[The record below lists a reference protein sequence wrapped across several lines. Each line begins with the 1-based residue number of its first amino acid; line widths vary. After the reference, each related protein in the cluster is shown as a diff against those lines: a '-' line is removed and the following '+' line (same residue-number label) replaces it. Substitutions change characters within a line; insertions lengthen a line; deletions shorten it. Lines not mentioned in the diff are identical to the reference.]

1 MPLVLVEPLTVIPS
15 VPTTPSTVAL
25 IATVPA
31 ATAVMRP
38 VAETV
43 AMLGD
48 ELDQVTVRPVS
59 GVPLLSFGTAV
70 ACVVWVIASVVA
82 GAVTETDAGGS
93 TGAAATLSVS
103 VPLFPSLVAVMT
115 ADPAPIAVT

>member
-1 MPLVLVEPLTVIPS
+1 MPLVVVDVLTVIPI

-25 IATVPA
+25 MATVPA

-43 AMLGD
+43 AIFGA
-48 ELDQVTVRPVS
+48 ELAQVTVRPVS

-70 ACVVWVIASVVA
+70 ACVVC
-82 GAVTETDAGGS
+82 
-93 TGAAATLSVS
+93 
-103 VPLFPSLVAVMT
+103 
-115 ADPAPIAVT
+115 